1 MYFSEII
8 ITMSSNLHTAVT
20 TKKLDMKPVPL
31 LVLLISFKPKDAKTW
46 EDGIQMISTSKEY
59 WYNVCFGDE
68 GYTLKNFYKEMSG
81 GKFYFEPAK
90 ILGTDI
96 PGVLEVTLDIPHPDR
111 MTKDSPGK
119 SHGNAFY
126 CIAEAL
132 KKADPYIDFSHYD
145 IDNGGYLSSDEFNV
159 LLIHAG
165 YDISGGKDTNEDLHW
180 GVFANCGSLPES
192 MDQDGVSGAHAPNLD
207 GVKLCAFGKGCYTL
221 VGEYRKTG
229 GQFVPHTL
237 GTIAHELG
245 HSIGFHDVYDYD
257 KKVVGWPLPYL
268 FSLMGHGNYG
278 NAEASNEV
286 LKGTVP
292 QHLDPFQKIRSGFI
306 EPEIVNDDGEYVIHS
321 ISGENANV
329 IRINTPDPKE
339 YFLLENRQLAG
350 FSKGLYRKRY
360 VTNENGEQ
368 TEISENYEK
377 GGVIIWHIDEDIF
390 DKYSVIKRTNSSGF
404 YDPEFECET
413 TLRHDPGIVTLF
425 KNGFDE
431 NGLLKNDGKFVLG
444 YPEDPF
450 FRGGDVF
457 NSNEYISAATHT
469 KSLNSFP
476 NGISQDTYNLRIE
489 FIEDNGD
496 EIKIRV
502 TQTK

>member
-1 MYFSEII
+1 MYLERIVD
-8 ITMSSNLHTAVT
+8 MASNLRTSVT

-31 LVLLISFKPKDAKTW
+31 LVLLISFKPKGAKTW
-46 EDGIQMISTSKEY
+46 EDGIQMISTSKEH

-90 ILGTDI
+90 VIGTDT
-96 PGVLEVTLDIPHPDR
+96 PGVLEVTLDLPHPDR
-111 MTKDSPGK
+111 MNKDTPSKG
-119 SHGNAFY
+119 HGNAFY
-126 CIAEAL
+126 CISEAL
-132 KKADPYIDFSHYD
+132 KAADPYIDFAYYD
-145 IDNGGYLSSDEFNV
+145 RDNSGYLSSDEFNV

-165 YDISGGKDTNEDLHW
+165 YDISGGKESTDNLRW
-180 GVFANCGSLPES
+180 GVFANCGSLPDGEN
-192 MDQDGVSGAHAPNLD
+192 QDGVEGAQSPELD
-207 GVKLCAFGKGCYTL
+207 GVKLCSMGKGCYTL
-221 VGEYRKTG
+221 VGEYRKMG
-229 GQFVPHTL
+229 GEFIPHPV

-278 NAEASNEV
+278 NANAENDV
-286 LKGTVP
+286 LKGSVP
-292 QHLDPFQKIRSGFI
+292 QHLDPFQKIRSGFAV
-306 EPEIVNDDGEYVIHS
+306 PEIVNEDGEYVLHEL
-321 ISGENANV
+321 SGDKANI
-329 IRINTPDPKE
+329 IRVNTPDPKE
-339 YFLLENRQLAG
+339 YFLLENRQLTG
-350 FSKGLYRKRY
+350 FCVGLYRKRY
-360 VTNENGEQ
+360 VTDENGE
-368 TEISENYEK
+368 TKEISENYEK

-390 DKYSVIKRTNSSGF
+390 DRYSVIKRTNGSGF
-404 YDPEFECET
+404 WDPDTEEEGT
-413 TLRHDPGIVTLF
+413 TRHDPGIVVVF

-431 NGLLKNDGKFVLG
+431 NGLLKNDGEFVLG

-476 NGISQDTYNLRIE
+476 EGVSQDTYNLKIE
-489 FIEDNGD
+489 FIEDNGS